1 MRRAPVL
8 LLDEPTAHLDPA
20 SADRI
25 TAALEDQMADRTVI
39 LVSHRPP
46 PRTGWA
52 TRVLAL
58 DRGQLTDADDPV
70 RRAGLVVT
78 P

>member
-1 MRRAPVL
+1 
-8 LLDEPTAHLDPA
+8 
-20 SADRI
+20 
-25 TAALEDQMADRTVI
+25 MADRTVI
-39 LVSHRPP
+39 LVTHRPP

-58 DRGQLTDADDPV
+58 DHGQLTDADDPV